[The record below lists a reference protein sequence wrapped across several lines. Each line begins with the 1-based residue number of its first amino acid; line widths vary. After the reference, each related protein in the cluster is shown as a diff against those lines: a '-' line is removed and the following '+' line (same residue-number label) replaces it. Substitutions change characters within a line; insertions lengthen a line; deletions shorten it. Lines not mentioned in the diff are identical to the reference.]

1 MTPTS
6 LTICLLS
13 IAALSSGAGATSRAA
28 SATAPDA
35 KTAKAPKTARAAKA
49 SDSQAGQTGT
59 PLRPINI
66 TSDRFEIMPNAERAI
81 WTGSVV
87 AERDDVRIACDRL
100 TAEFGEKRKIRSVLC
115 EGNVHMVQRQAARGG
130 KGGEVLREAWG
141 ERAYFDNLNALV
153 TVTGNPSARE
163 GDNRIQG
170 EKVLFY
176 VEQDR
181 VVIEKPRM
189 VFETEKASGG
199 AL

>member
-6 LTICLLS
+6 LTLCLLS
-13 IAALSSGAGATSRAA
+13 IAALASGDGATPRAGLP
-28 SATAPDA
+28 TARNAKAA
-35 KTAKAPKTARAAKA
+35 KTAKTARTPDARPG
-49 SDSQAGQTGT
+49 QAGS

-189 VFETEKASGG
+189 VFETEKAAGG